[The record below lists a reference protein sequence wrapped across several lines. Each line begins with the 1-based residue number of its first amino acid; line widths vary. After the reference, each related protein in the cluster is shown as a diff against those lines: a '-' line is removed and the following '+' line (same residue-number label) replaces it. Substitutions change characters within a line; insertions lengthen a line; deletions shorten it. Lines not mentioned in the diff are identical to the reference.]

1 MSRGILWVA
10 VFSRAT
16 AKITTRQSVFYRR
29 RFPSKACCTRRS
41 HCPYFMCFYNTQRKT
56 HQEYVATLHR
66 HSSKAREG
74 IIAFLSFKS
83 NFIINTV
90 HCTLQRYL
98 SRGLLNFTMQSCNLC
113 DDEIQIRGTK
123 SYNIASIYFLVRITF
138 VREFSSLYC
147 KSHNLSVMFISLLT
161 SVQMK
166 LWKEEFSLV

>member
-1 MSRGILWVA
+1 
-10 VFSRAT
+10 
-16 AKITTRQSVFYRR
+16 
-29 RFPSKACCTRRS
+29 
-41 HCPYFMCFYNTQRKT
+41 MCFYNTQRKT

-98 SRGLLNFTMQSCNLC
+98 SRGLLNFTIQSCNLC

-147 KSHNLSVMFISLLT
+147 KSHNLSVMFISPLT

-166 LWKEEFSLV
+166 L

>member
-1 MSRGILWVA
+1 MPFLVERLLKLQLDSLSFIDVVFPVRLVARDDLTPLNSCASITHKGKLIESMSRLYTDTVG
-10 VFSRAT
+10 
-16 AKITTRQSVFYRR
+16 
-29 RFPSKACCTRRS
+29 
-41 HCPYFMCFYNTQRKT
+41 
-56 HQEYVATLHR
+56 
-66 HSSKAREG
+66 KAREG
-74 IIAFLSFKS
+74 ITAFLSFKS

-90 HCTLQRYL
+90 HWTLQRYL

-147 KSHNLSVMFISLLT
+147 KSHNLSVMFISPLT

-166 LWKEEFSLV
+166 L